1 MKKKKINRSKG
12 ILFCITGLSGS
23 GKTSLAKKIKKNI
36 SKKYGPTIVIS
47 GDNLRKIFLLNKY
60 DYASRMINM
69 RKFLDFAKFVTNQK
83 INIIFAVV
91 GLIEKPKIWGRK
103 NIDNFIEIY
112 LKSDL
117 KKIIKKNKKKLYS
130 QNRKNIV
137 GVAIKPEFPKKA
149 DITIN
154 NNFKKSLDSIS
165 RDLLKKI
172 FRKIIL

>member
-1 MKKKKINRSKG
+1 M
-12 ILFCITGLSGS
+12 
-23 GKTSLAKKIKKNI
+23 GK
-36 SKKYGPTIVIS
+36 
-47 GDNLRKIFLLNKY
+47 
-60 DYASRMINM
+60 
-69 RKFLDFAKFVTNQK
+69 
-83 INIIFAVV
+83 
-91 GLIEKPKIWGRK
+91 E

-130 QNRKNIV
+130 QNQKNIV